1 MKLSAS
7 LTLAAAIGASATGFN
22 VPSFE
27 QFAIDS
33 GLALAGLNGLA
44 LLSSA
49 NKYSGSCN
57 IGNVKIRREWYVGRF
72 FPSAWAGLR

>member
-7 LTLAAAIGASATGFN
+7 LTVAAAMGASATFSL
-22 VPSFE
+22 PAFE

-33 GLALAGLNGLA
+33 GMALAGLNGIA

-49 NKYSGSCN
+49 TKYTGSCN
-57 IGNVKIRREWYVGRF
+57 IGNVKIRREW
-72 FPSAWAGLR
+72 

>member
-7 LTLAAAIGASATGFN
+7 ITLAAAMGASAAFN

-33 GLALAGLNGLA
+33 GLALAGLNGIA
-44 LLSSA
+44 LLNSA
-49 NKYSGSCN
+49 TKYSGSCN
-57 IGNVKIRREWYVGRF
+57 IGNVKIRREWYIHRPLSCGVVC
-72 FPSAWAGLR
+72 